1 MADRD
6 SLVHVE
12 IFGQDYAVR
21 GGADPR
27 YVEKL
32 AAFVDE
38 QMKEVSRTSG
48 AVDSLR
54 IAVLAA
60 LNITDEC
67 FHLREELGVAEK
79 RAELAESRV
88 EKTGDTADE
97 KLARL
102 ARKLEAA
109 LGK

>member
-1 MADRD
+1 MAHKDT
-6 SLVHVE
+6 LVHVE

-21 GGADPR
+21 GGDDPG

-38 QMKEVSRTSG
+38 RMKETSRTSG

-60 LNITDEC
+60 LNIADEC
-67 FHLREELGVAEK
+67 FHLRDEAGDAEARSQVAGQTADQRAARLAEELG
-79 RAELAESRV
+79 
-88 EKTGDTADE
+88 
-97 KLARL
+97 
-102 ARKLEAA
+102 AA
-109 LGK
+109 LGE

>member
-21 GGADPR
+21 GGDNPD
-27 YVEKL
+27 YVESL
-32 AAFVDE
+32 AAFVDA
-38 QMKEVSRTSG
+38 QMKDVSRTSG

-60 LNITDEC
+60 LNI
-67 FHLREELGVAEK
+67 
-79 RAELAESRV
+79 
-88 EKTGDTADE
+88 ADE
-97 KLARL
+97 RFRLLEEIDEAQSRTRKAGESAEERAARL
-102 ARKLEAA
+102 AQRLGAA
-109 LGK
+109 LGE

>member
-1 MADRD
+1 MADKD
-6 SLVHVE
+6 TLVHVE

-21 GGADPR
+21 GGDDPG

-38 QMKEVSRTSG
+38 RMKEISRTSG

-60 LNITDEC
+60 LNIADEC
-67 FHLREELGVAEK
+67 FHLREELSD
-79 RAELAESRV
+79 AESLSQV
-88 EKTGDTADE
+88 EGQAADQRA
-97 KLARL
+97 ARL
-102 ARKLEAA
+102 AEKLGAV
-109 LGK
+109 LGE

>member
-1 MADRD
+1 MADKD

-21 GGADPR
+21 GGDDPG

-32 AAFVDE
+32 ASYVDE

-60 LNITDEC
+60 LNIAAERFRLGDEAEAATSRARVAGESADERVAR
-67 FHLREELGVAEK
+67 LAKELGVA
-79 RAELAESRV
+79 
-88 EKTGDTADE
+88 
-97 KLARL
+97 
-102 ARKLEAA
+102 
-109 LGK
+109 LGE

>member
-1 MADRD
+1 MADKD
-6 SLVHVE
+6 TLVHVE

-21 GGADPR
+21 GGDDPA

-38 QMKEVSRTSG
+38 RMKEISQSSG

-60 LNITDEC
+60 LNVADEC
-67 FHLREELGVAEK
+67 FHLREELSDVEARSQVA
-79 RAELAESRV
+79 
-88 EKTGDTADE
+88 GQTADQRV
-97 KLARL
+97 ARL
-102 ARKLEAA
+102 AEKLGAA
-109 LGK
+109 LGE

>member
-1 MADRD
+1 MADKD

-21 GGADPR
+21 GGDDPA

-32 AAFVDE
+32 ASYVDE

-60 LNITDEC
+60 LNIAAERFELLDEA
-67 FHLREELGVAEK
+67 READ
-79 RAELAESRV
+79 SRV
-88 EKTGDTADE
+88 EVAGSATE
-97 KLARL
+97 ERLARL

-109 LGK
+109 LGE